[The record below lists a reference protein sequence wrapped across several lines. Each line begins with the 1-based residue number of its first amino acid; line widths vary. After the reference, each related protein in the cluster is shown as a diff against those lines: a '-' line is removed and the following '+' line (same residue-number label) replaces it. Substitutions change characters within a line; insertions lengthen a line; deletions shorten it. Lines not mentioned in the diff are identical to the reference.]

1 MNILKYYL
9 RDAREGISRNKG
21 AAFATVLLIFIS
33 LTITGVA
40 ILFKSSVNDIVT
52 YLNGQVKI
60 KVFVDTTIVNTKD
73 VENILKK
80 NPYIAS
86 TSIETK
92 EETLEKLKPLFDNK
106 DYLFKAFQ
114 KSHLPDAIIID
125 LKDKKDI
132 EIVAKELKKT
142 NGISDVIYAQKF
154 AQKLIQWTTT
164 INTYG
169 IVVVGVFILS
179 SFLTVSISINLA
191 LYQRQKDIRVKLLLG
206 AKEKHVRAQFLFEG
220 FLLGMIGSL
229 LASFVLYFI
238 YQQVL
243 FQLQVKFSTIFF
255 FNDNYINIV
264 MLAIVVGGSLIGVL
278 GSFLSTRRLM
288 KHA

>member
-1 MNILKYYL
+1 MNILTYYL
-9 RDAREGISRNKG
+9 RDAREGIRRNKG

-60 KVFVDTTIVNTKD
+60 KVFVDTSLVNTED
-73 VENILKK
+73 VESVLKK
-80 NPYIAS
+80 NPYISS

-92 EETLEKLKPLFDNK
+92 EETLTKLKPLFENK
-106 DYLFKAFQ
+106 AYLFKAFE
-114 KSHLPDAIIID
+114 KSHLPDAIVIE
-125 LKDKKDI
+125 LHDKKDSDV
-132 EIVAKELKKT
+132 VAKELKKVK
-142 NGISDVIYAQKF
+142 GISDVIYAQTF
-154 AQKLIQWTTT
+154 AKKLIKWTDT
-164 INTYG
+164 INVYG
-169 IVVVGVFILS
+169 VLIVAVFILS

-206 AKEKHVRAQFLFEG
+206 AKETHVRSQFLFEG
-220 FLLGMIGSL
+220 FLLGMMGSL

-243 FQLQVKFSTIFF
+243 FQLQVKFSTIFSF
-255 FNDNYINIV
+255 DTNYINIV